1 MKGEGGGEPVTDPTE
16 ACPALC
22 LKRIVGFNG
31 SVKNGLHIVEGKLAA
46 DQASCPSMMFP
57 LGASCIIESLDRNN
71 NRQHFFR
78 GHSNPVSAIAVS
90 PCGKF
95 LASGQVTHMGYKAA
109 INVYTLADRQPY
121 ATFTL
126 HKVKIEAL
134 AFSCDS
140 KLLYSLGGQD
150 DGSVV
155 VWDMELKKSICAS
168 PCAPQ
173 TAGLIRV
180 LATSHHDPFSFI
192 TAGDKSIRVWQAD
205 LKNRKLIPAECA
217 LGTLKRDVLS
227 VTIDPNDKY
236 LYCGTTTGD
245 VLKINFETKLLVNTG
260 PTKNRISLGIESVK
274 EINGKLL
281 IGSGNGEI
289 AVLDSERNYKR
300 ISSCSLPK
308 NNAGGV
314 TSLHVHGNQIFI
326 GTNAN
331 NVYRIQLDV
340 KTLMMSGEPVLL
352 KTCHRNDVHDVVF
365 PKGQNELFATGG
377 KGDVRIWQ
385 TVTGKE
391 LRRIE
396 VPNITCHALSFSPDG
411 NSLVTAWSDGRLRAY
426 LPISGKLIYEVP
438 HAHHLEATAL
448 AITNCNTTIISG
460 GCEGAIRI
468 WRIDLSNP
476 EKPVV
481 SLVETM
487 KEHKCKITTI
497 TLSKNN
503 RECATSS
510 EDGTCIIWDLETYRR
525 SQMVMANT
533 LFQCLVYN
541 YEENQIVTSG
551 TDRKIAYWETLDGS
565 PIRELEGSMS
575 GAVNGM
581 DISNDGHKFITGGD
595 DKLVKVWDY
604 DSGNVTHVGRGH
616 SDRILKLKLSPDNK
630 HLVSVSCDG
639 AIAIWRL

>member
-1 MKGEGGGEPVTDPTE
+1 MSGEEPQTDPCDE
-16 ACPALC
+16 CPALN
-22 LKRIVGFNG
+22 LQRIVGFNG
-31 SVKNGLHIVEGKLAA
+31 SVKNGLHLIEGKLTG
-46 DQASCPSMMFP
+46 DKSQTPSMMFP
-57 LGASCIIESLDRNN
+57 LGASCIIESMDRNVN
-71 NRQHFFR
+71 KQHFFR

-95 LASGQVTHMGYKAA
+95 LASGQVTHMGYKAT
-109 INVYTLADRQPY
+109 INVYTLVDRQPY

-155 VWDMELKKSICAS
+155 VWDMEQKKSICAS

-173 TAGLIRV
+173 TAGCIRV
-180 LATSHHDPFSFI
+180 LAASHHDPFSFI
-192 TAGDKSIRVWQAD
+192 TAGDKSIRVWNAD
-205 LKNRKLIPAECA
+205 LKNRKLVPEDCN
-217 LGTLKRDVLS
+217 LGVLKRDVLS
-227 VTIDPNDKY
+227 VSIDPQDKY

-260 PTKNRISLGIESVK
+260 PTKNLISLGIGVVK
-274 EINGKLL
+274 ELGGKLL
-281 IGSGNGEI
+281 IGSGNGDI
-289 AVLDSERNYKR
+289 AVLDSEKSYRR
-300 ISSCSLPK
+300 ISSSSLPK
-308 NNAGGV
+308 NNAGGI
-314 TSLHVHGNQIFI
+314 TSLVLNENQIFV

-331 NVYRIQLDV
+331 NVYRIPFCS
-340 KTLMMSGEPVLL
+340 KTLNMIGDPVLL
-352 KTCHRNDVHDVVF
+352 KTCHKNDVNDIVF
-365 PKGQNELFATGG
+365 PANKNELFATAGV
-377 KGDVRIWQ
+377 GDVRIWQ
-385 TVTGKE
+385 TTTGKE

-396 VPNITCHALSFSPDG
+396 IKVPNITCHALAFSPDG

-426 LPISGKLIYEVP
+426 LPVSGKLIYEVP

-476 EKPVV
+476 AKPVV
-481 SLVETM
+481 SLEETM
-487 KEHKCKITTI
+487 KEHKCKVTTI

-510 EDGTCIIWDLETYRR
+510 EDGTCIMWDLATYKR

-575 GAVNGM
+575 GAINGM
-581 DISNDGHKFITGGD
+581 DITQDGHKFITGGD